1 MGVFTVH
8 LSLLN
13 IFKDILEYFLEN
25 MGGRCGPV
33 FICLQNSFQNIFEYF
48 WKIWVAGMGDGRV
61 YLGLLGINVL
71 HKFLGFLVDAEIC
84 QMDKVVRNV
93 LKVV

>member
-1 MGVFTVH
+1 
-8 LSLLN
+8 
-13 IFKDILEYFLEN
+13 
-25 MGGRCGPV
+25 MGGR
-33 FICLQNSFQNIFEYF
+33 Y
-48 WKIWVAGMGDGRV
+48 GRV

-93 LKVV
+93 LRVV

>member
-1 MGVFTVH
+1 MGLVY
-8 LSLLN
+8 LGLRN
-13 IFKDILEYFLEN
+13 ILKYFGIFLED
-25 MGGRCGPV
+25 MGGR
-33 FICLQNSFQNIFEYF
+33 Y
-48 WKIWVAGMGDGRV
+48 GRV

-93 LKVV
+93 LRVV

>member
-1 MGVFTVH
+1 MLGIFLEDMGGRYERVY
-8 LSLLN
+8 LSLL
-13 IFKDILEYFLEN
+13 
-25 MGGRCGPV
+25 R
-33 FICLQNSFQNIFEYF
+33 
-48 WKIWVAGMGDGRV
+48 
-61 YLGLLGINVL
+61 INVL

>member
-1 MGVFTVH
+1 
-8 LSLLN
+8 
-13 IFKDILEYFLEN
+13 
-25 MGGRCGPV
+25 
-33 FICLQNSFQNIFEYF
+33 
-48 WKIWVAGMGDGRV
+48 MGDGRV

-93 LKVV
+93 LRVV

>member
-1 MGVFTVH
+1 MGVFTVY

-25 MGGRCGPV
+25 MGGR
-33 FICLQNSFQNIFEYF
+33 Y
-48 WKIWVAGMGDGRV
+48 GRV

-93 LKVV
+93 LRVV